1 MERTTN
7 YQLKKPAASDYITP
21 DPFNENADIIDAELK
36 KADAHHSNSAV
47 HVTAAQKTK
56 WDGYETVHTLTH
68 SRSVPGRFHALTGLN
83 GATGV
88 LSCQFKATAAFNA
101 GDTFRVDGVTYAGK
115 LADGKTAKTG
125 LFVSGALVSCIID
138 TAGKTVNFKAGGG
151 YAEGDVIAAG
161 KLAEVYENA
170 VKYSTLELIGEGAL
184 QWNERSFINPA
195 GTIVYT
201 YSSDN
206 KVTTSTIDG
215 TAIATVDTGRGFR
228 CALGFDDA
236 GNFYVQAYTSG
247 SSYESVLRLNTD
259 GTYQVFS
266 DLWSALGTSMFWAY
280 NSFYTHETD
289 GSDINRYSTEG
300 NKISSFYFYSG
311 RAVVKN
317 IKGLC
322 GEPPDGSKAEPLYV
336 FARDENVD
344 DYLFKLTASG
354 SIVWKAYASIYQDA
368 YSMCYTPGYIYF
380 AERTSSGN
388 TPLKRLQLTENSATM
403 DSSYSVTYHPHR
415 ESGFLQAVTLYGTAY
430 VMDYGGK
437 RVTLFNAATGEQAY
451 NSDLYFA
458 DGSGNVYWN
467 NEGKYYMLH
476 PPITGYK
483 ILSDD

>member
-1 MERTTN
+1 MATN
-7 YQLKKPAASDYITP
+7 IKNRVPTYPGRVKLLPVAGQ
-21 DPFNENADIIDAELK
+21 ADTYTMTRADEPTEPGTAVNKALLDAI
-36 KADAHHSNSAV
+36 
-47 HVTAAQKTK
+47 
-56 WDGYETVHTLTH
+56 GVHTLDYAKSGTVH
-68 SRSVPGRFHALTGLN
+68 GLTGLN
-83 GATGV
+83 GAAGV
-88 LSCQFKATAAFNA
+88 IACQFKATAGFAA
-101 GDTFRVDGVTYAGK
+101 GDSVTVDGAAYTIQLSNGK
-115 LADGKTAKTG
+115 AAKKD
-125 LFVSGALVSCIID
+125 LFVSGSIVSCILD
-138 TAGKTVNFKAGGG
+138 TVGKTVNFKAGGG
-151 YAEGDVIAAG
+151 YVQGDVIAAG
-161 KLAEVYENA
+161 KVEAVYESA
-170 VKYSTLELIGEGAL
+170 LKYDTLELIGQGTL
-184 QWNERSFINPA
+184 QWEDKSFINPA

-266 DLWSALGTSMFWAY
+266 DLWSASDTSMFWAY

-289 GSDINRYSTEG
+289 DSTINRYSTEG
-300 NKISSFYFYSG
+300 TKISSFYFSSG
-311 RAVVKN
+311 GGTVKN

-354 SIVWKAYASIYQDA
+354 SITWKANANIYSGT

-380 AERTSSGN
+380 AERTSIGN
-388 TPLKRLQLTENSATM
+388 VSLKRLQLADNSATM
-403 DSSYSVTYHPHR
+403 DSSYSATYHSHG

-458 DGSGNVYWN
+458 DGSGNAYWN

-483 ILSDD
+483 VLNDD

>member
-1 MERTTN
+1 MSSAYAEK
-7 YQLKKPAASDYITP
+7 YLLKPGDEITLY
-21 DPFNENADIIDAELK
+21 EEYGT
-36 KADAHHSNSAV
+36 DAH
-47 HVTAAQKTK
+47 
-56 WDGYETVHTLTH
+56 
-68 SRSVPGRFHALTGLN
+68 
-83 GATGV
+83 
-88 LSCQFKATAAFNA
+88 
-101 GDTFRVDGVTYAGK
+101 TFRVDGVTYAGK

-280 NSFYTHETD
+280 NSFYTHGALRRTA
-289 GSDINRYSTEG
+289 RRQQ
-300 NKISSFYFYSG
+300 G
-311 RAVVKN
+311 RTP
-317 IKGLC
+317 ICLC
-322 GEPPDGSKAEPLYV
+322 QG
-336 FARDENVD
+336 
-344 DYLFKLTASG
+344 
-354 SIVWKAYASIYQDA
+354 
-368 YSMCYTPGYIYF
+368 
-380 AERTSSGN
+380 
-388 TPLKRLQLTENSATM
+388 
-403 DSSYSVTYHPHR
+403 
-415 ESGFLQAVTLYGTAY
+415 
-430 VMDYGGK
+430 
-437 RVTLFNAATGEQAY
+437 
-451 NSDLYFA
+451 
-458 DGSGNVYWN
+458 
-467 NEGKYYMLH
+467 
-476 PPITGYK
+476 
-483 ILSDD
+483 